1 MKISILN
8 FKTKTIAS
16 ILLLSII
23 STSIHAQFFNKKI
36 KGNAELT
43 TITRNVSDYD
53 EISVA
58 GSFDVKLFKGEE
70 GTITIKADENLLE
83 YIVTEVKNSDLK
95 IKTKKG
101 YTITSR
107 KTIEITVPFES
118 IDGVSLAGSGDVFTN
133 DVIKSNNLK
142 LSLAGSGNMDLNV
155 STGEVVSNIAGSGN
169 IQLAGDTDNFS
180 CSIAGSGNLN
190 GFNLKATIANA
201 KIAGSGNIKINAVNE
216 IHAKI
221 AGSGNIVYSEN
232 PEIVKS
238 KSAGS
243 GSVKKKN

>member
-23 STSIHAQFFNKKI
+23 STSIQAQFFNKKI
-36 KGNAELT
+36 KGNGELT

-190 GFNLKATIANA
+190 GFNLNATIANA

-232 PEIVKS
+232 PEIIKS
-238 KSAGS
+238 KSVGS

>member
-1 MKISILN
+1 MNFSILN
-8 FKTKTIAS
+8 FKIKTIAS

-23 STSIHAQFFNKKI
+23 STSVHAQFFTKKI
-36 KGNAELT
+36 KGNGDIT

-53 EISVA
+53 AIGIA
-58 GSFDVKLFKGEE
+58 GSFDVKLFKGNE

-83 YIVTEVKNSDLK
+83 YIVTEVENGNLK
-95 IKTKKG
+95 IKPKKG
-101 YTITSR
+101 YNLVSR

-133 DVIKSNNLK
+133 DIIKSNNLK
-142 LSLAGSGNMDLNV
+142 ISLAGSGNMDLNV
-155 STGEVVSNIAGSGN
+155 STGDLDSNIAGSGN
-169 IQLAGDTDNFS
+169 IKLTGESDNFN

-190 GFNLKATIANA
+190 GYNLKATIANA
-201 KIAGSGNIKINAVNE
+201 SIAGSGNVKVNAVNE

-221 AGSGNIVYSEN
+221 AGSGNIVYSGD
-232 PEIVKS
+232 PEIIKS

>member
-23 STSIHAQFFNKKI
+23 STSIQAQFFNKKI
-36 KGNAELT
+36 KGNGELT

-232 PEIVKS
+232 PEIIKS
-238 KSAGS
+238 KSVGS

>member
-36 KGNAELT
+36 KGNGELT

>member
-23 STSIHAQFFNKKI
+23 STSIQAQFFNKKI
-36 KGNAELT
+36 KGNGELT

-232 PEIVKS
+232 PEIIKS

>member
-23 STSIHAQFFNKKI
+23 STSIQAQFFNKKI
-36 KGNAELT
+36 KGNGELT